1 LNVTVISGFV
11 PYRTLYKALEPMELR
26 PQIRAYLCSAIYA
39 ALIIV
44 HLHGSRLLVT
54 ALLQLAICVSLLVL
68 LLLLFSY
75 RNEIRDLVLDAF
87 RACAN
92 LLWCLLPA
100 LQPDW
105 LPPTSPVFR
114 SDPFRSILFQRPP
127 PRIA

>member
-1 LNVTVISGFV
+1 M
-11 PYRTLYKALEPMELR
+11 EPMELR

-44 HLHGSRLLVT
+44 HLHGPRLLVT

-75 RNEIRDLVLDAF
+75 RNEIRDLVFDAF

-92 LLWCLLPA
+92 LLWCPA

-105 LPPTSPVFR
+105 LPPTSPVFP
-114 SDPFRSILFQRPP
+114 SGSFRSILFQRPP

>member
-1 LNVTVISGFV
+1 M
-11 PYRTLYKALEPMELR
+11 ALR
-26 PQIRAYLCSAIYA
+26 PQIRAYLCSAVYA

-44 HLHGSRLLVT
+44 HLHGPRLLIT

-68 LLLLFSY
+68 LLLLLSY

-87 RACAN
+87 SACAN

-105 LPPTSPVFR
+105 LPPTSPVFP

>member
-1 LNVTVISGFV
+1 
-11 PYRTLYKALEPMELR
+11 
-26 PQIRAYLCSAIYA
+26 
-39 ALIIV
+39 
-44 HLHGSRLLVT
+44 LVT

-75 RNEIRDLVLDAF
+75 RNEIRDLVFDAF

-105 LPPTSPVFR
+105 LPPTSPVFQ
-114 SDPFRSILFQRPP
+114 SDSFRSILFQRPP

>member
-1 LNVTVISGFV
+1 M
-11 PYRTLYKALEPMELR
+11 ALR
-26 PQIRAYLCSAIYA
+26 SQSRAYLCSATYA
-39 ALIIV
+39 ALIVV
-44 HLHGSRLLVT
+44 HLHGPRLFVT
-54 ALLQLAICVSLLVL
+54 GLLQLAICVSLLVL
-68 LLLLFSY
+68 LLILLSY

-87 RACAN
+87 SACAN

-105 LPPTSPVFR
+105 LPPTSPILP